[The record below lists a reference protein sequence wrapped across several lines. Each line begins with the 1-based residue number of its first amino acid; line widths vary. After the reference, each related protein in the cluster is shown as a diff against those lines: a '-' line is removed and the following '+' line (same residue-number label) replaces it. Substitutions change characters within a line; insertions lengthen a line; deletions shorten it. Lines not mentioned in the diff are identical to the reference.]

1 MKIIN
6 LVEELVLEVNRKN
19 VLVNKFGLSPE
30 NAETLEQLTG
40 PLSIILGNKI
50 IEDIAS
56 QQLEHMASALPEDEE
71 KRIRE
76 IFKNDPEYRRKIGTD
91 RINKGG
97 GIGTLRNEIV

>member
-50 IEDIAS
+50 IEDIAL
-56 QQLEHMASALPEDEE
+56 QQLEYMVSAIPEDAE
-71 KRIRE
+71 KQARE
-76 IFKNDPEYRRKIGTD
+76 NFRKDPEYRRKMGTD
-91 RINKGG
+91 RINRGG
-97 GIGTLRNEIV
+97 GV